1 MRKAMPKK
9 VKLTRAVSVE
19 ELEDR
24 YRKEANP
31 RVKERLLVLI
41 HLCEGQSAVFTSQ
54 SVKCSKRSITRWV
67 KAYNEKGYEGLI
79 PKFTG
84 GPKPTLTA
92 NVWNEIL
99 AEIDNKGLTIKDVAV
114 YIKNS
119 RGVTYKYNTLWKI
132 LRKKY
137 HVKYG
142 KPYKVNTKRPNDA
155 EAILKKD

>member
-1 MRKAMPKK
+1 MPKK
-9 VKLTRAVSVE
+9 VKLTQVIPVD
-19 ELEDR
+19 ELKDK
-24 YRKEANP
+24 YKKETNP
-31 RVKERLLVLI
+31 RVKERLLALI
-41 HLCEGQSAVFTSQ
+41 HITEGQSAVYTSQ
-54 SVKCSKRSITRWV
+54 AIKHSKRSITRWV
-67 KAYNEKGYEGLI
+67 KTYNEKGYEGLI

-137 HVKYG
+137 QVKYG
-142 KPYKVNTKRPNDA
+142 KPYKVNTKRPDDA
-155 EAILKKD
+155 EAILKKG

>member
-1 MRKAMPKK
+1 MPKK
-9 VKLTRAVSVE
+9 VKLTQTTPVN
-19 ELEDR
+19 ELKDK
-24 YRKEANP
+24 YKKETNP
-31 RVKERLLVLI
+31 RVKERLLALI
-41 HLCEGQSAVFTSQ
+41 HITEGQTAVYTSQ
-54 SVKCSKRSITRWV
+54 AIKHSKRSITRWV
-67 KAYNEKGYEGLI
+67 KTYNEKGYEGLS

-84 GPKPTLTA
+84 GPKPTLPA
-92 NVWNEIL
+92 NVWKEIL
-99 AEIDNKGLTIKDVAV
+99 GEIDNKGLTIKDVAV

-155 EAILKKD
+155 EAILKKG

>member
-1 MRKAMPKK
+1 MPKK
-9 VKLTRAVSVE
+9 VKLTQVTPVE
-19 ELEDR
+19 ELKDK
-24 YRKEANP
+24 YKKETNP
-31 RVKERLLVLI
+31 RVKERLLALI
-41 HLCEGQSAVFTSQ
+41 HITEGQSAVYTSQ
-54 SVKCSKRSITRWV
+54 AIKHSKRSITRWV
-67 KAYNEKGYEGLI
+67 KTYNEKGYEGLI

-142 KPYKVNTKRPNDA
+142 KPYKVNTKRPHDA
-155 EAILKKD
+155 EAILKKG

>member
-1 MRKAMPKK
+1 MPKK
-9 VKLTRAVSVE
+9 VKLTQVIPVD
-19 ELEDR
+19 ELKDK
-24 YRKEANP
+24 YKKETNP
-31 RVKERLLVLI
+31 RVKERLLALI
-41 HLCEGQSAVFTSQ
+41 HITEGQSAVYTSQ
-54 SVKCSKRSITRWV
+54 AIKHSKRSITRWV
-67 KAYNEKGYEGLI
+67 KTYNEKGYEGLI

-132 LRKKY
+132 LRKKH

-142 KPYKVNTKRPNDA
+142 KPYKVNKKRPNDA
-155 EAILKKD
+155 EAILKKG

>member
-1 MRKAMPKK
+1 MPKK
-9 VKLTRAVSVE
+9 VKLTQISPVD
-19 ELEDR
+19 ELKDK
-24 YRKEANP
+24 YKKETNP
-31 RVKERLLVLI
+31 RVKERLLALI
-41 HLCEGQSAVFTSQ
+41 HITEGQTAVYTSQ
-54 SVKCSKRSITRWV
+54 AIKHSKRSITRWV

-84 GPKPTLTA
+84 GPKPTLPA
-92 NVWNEIL
+92 NVWKEIL
-99 AEIDNKGLTIKDVAV
+99 AEIDNKGLTIKDVGV
-114 YIKNS
+114 FVKNS

-155 EAILKKD
+155 EVILKKG

>member
-1 MRKAMPKK
+1 MPKK
-9 VKLTRAVSVE
+9 VKLTRVVSVE
-19 ELEDR
+19 ELKDK

-31 RVKERLLVLI
+31 RVKKRLLVLI

-54 SVKCSKRSITRWV
+54 AVKCNKRSITRWV
-67 KAYNEKGYEGLI
+67 NAYNEKSYEGLI

-92 NVWNEIL
+92 NSWEQIL

-155 EAILKKD
+155 EAILKKG

>member
-1 MRKAMPKK
+1 MPKK
-9 VKLTRAVSVE
+9 VKLTQVIPVD
-19 ELEDR
+19 ELKDK
-24 YRKEANP
+24 YKKETNP
-31 RVKERLLVLI
+31 RVKERLLALI
-41 HLCEGQSAVFTSQ
+41 HITEGQSAVYTSQ
-54 SVKCSKRSITRWV
+54 AIKHSKRSITRWV
-67 KAYNEKGYEGLI
+67 KTYNEKGYEGLI

-99 AEIDNKGLTIKDVAV
+99 GEIDNKGLTIKDVAV

-142 KPYKVNTKRPNDA
+142 KPYKVNTKRPDDA
-155 EAILKKD
+155 EAILKKG